1 MAGKNAGPPNGK
13 TARNRNKPKHPNRE
27 ALGKG
32 QHKPGSQNR
41 NKSGRGNKP

>member
-1 MAGKNAGPPNGK
+1 MKMRPGK
-13 TARNRNKPKHPNRE
+13 TQRERGKPKHPNRE

-32 QHKPGSQNR
+32 DHKRGSQNR